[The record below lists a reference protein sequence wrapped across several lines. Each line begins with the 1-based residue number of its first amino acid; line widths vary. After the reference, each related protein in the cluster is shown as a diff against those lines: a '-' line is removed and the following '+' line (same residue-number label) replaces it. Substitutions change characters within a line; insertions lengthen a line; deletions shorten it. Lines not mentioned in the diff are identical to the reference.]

1 MHPRNYYKEN
11 KPDFGKLA
19 EARPSL
25 KPFLLP
31 SPSTTHAYTLDFSDR
46 DALRELTC
54 ALLECDF
61 GLRVELPV
69 GKLVPTLT
77 LRLNYIHWVED
88 LISCVSG
95 KIPTGDSVLGVDIGT
110 GASCI
115 YPLLGSKLNGWRFL
129 ATEIDKDSVT
139 YALSN
144 VQRNSMDTKIKVV
157 QVSGDT
163 LLLGALED
171 QQYHF
176 CMCNPPF
183 FGDGEERYGGVAR
196 SGSRPVP
203 STVSTGDVCE
213 TITAG
218 GEVEFVQRIIRD
230 SLKLRT
236 TVRTGKPTSNWLCQ
250 EVEDAQ
256 TDPWYLVKAVV
267 DAFNECRETNLVPG
281 SEVKMYDGAP
291 VEENKHVRA
300 LRKRPLAQRDDSF
313 VGEEDSTVHHLV
325 PIPEYLRQ
333 YGKKKAKKWYTSMLG
348 KKSSL
353 SPLKAELRKLEVPVI
368 TTTEF
373 VQGRTRRWAIA
384 WSFDHS
390 LKYKQDVG
398 QGARK
403 RPHPQEMALSNFPG
417 TPEGLSEAVQ
427 WVQARFKELEVECS
441 MVAQTS
447 SCVELRCSATK
458 DTWLNQRRKRRL
470 LQQLERLEQQSST
483 GGPKNDGQD
492 NLAQKQKIM
501 EELASLHTP
510 CHAEFLWS
518 TALQETAASPVSK
531 KGACQEVSPLGVV
544 MRGEWLEGDD
554 RDVVHQIMQYLTN
567 SMAVH

>member
-183 FGDGEERYGGVAR
+183 FGDGEER
-196 SGSRPVP
+196 
-203 STVSTGDVCE
+203 
-213 TITAG
+213 

-236 TVRTGKPTSNWLCQ
+236 TVR
-250 EVEDAQ
+250 
-256 TDPWYLVKAVV
+256 
-267 DAFNECRETNLVPG
+267 
-281 SEVKMYDGAP
+281 
-291 VEENKHVRA
+291 
-300 LRKRPLAQRDDSF
+300 
-313 VGEEDSTVHHLV
+313 
-325 PIPEYLRQ
+325 
-333 YGKKKAKKWYTSMLG
+333 WYTSMLG